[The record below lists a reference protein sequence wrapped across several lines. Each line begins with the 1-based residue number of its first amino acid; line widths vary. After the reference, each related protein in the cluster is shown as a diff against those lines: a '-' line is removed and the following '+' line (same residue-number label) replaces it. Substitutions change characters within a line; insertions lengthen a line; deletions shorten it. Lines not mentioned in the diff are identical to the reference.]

1 MALGKLSR
9 GEAVAPL
16 LDLLRDNADRDAY
29 IRHAAVLGL
38 VGVKDIDALYRAAR
52 DPSPAVRTGALL
64 AMRRL
69 GNPAV
74 ADFVSDPEPRVV
86 LEAARAINDEPIA
99 AAMPRLALLGITAKA
114 PQPLL
119 RRIANA
125 NFRIGGVEN
134 ARVLADI
141 AGRSD
146 LGTAIRS
153 LAIRMLGEWAKPSG
167 RDKVMG
173 LWRPIAQRP
182 AKIAADALQPR
193 LNDLFAATS
202 GTIRQ
207 AAIRAAS
214 SLEMKEAG
222 PQLVAVIL
230 DKNSSD
236 GTRAEALKG
245 LGKIQAPERLELARK
260 ALDSDGSQS
269 HVEALRILV
278 TADPAAARPAVDRLL
293 EKGTPYERQGTFSVL
308 ADSPDPGADQAL
320 LPWLDRLNAGQV
332 PPEIQ
337 LDLIEAAA
345 HRPSREVHAKL
356 DKYEASKPKN
366 DPLSPYRET
375 LVGGNAGRGRQVFL
389 AKAEVSCL
397 RCHKYTMFGGLS
409 VGGEVGPDL
418 TGIGGRQNREYLLES
433 IVNPDQKIAQGFES
447 VVLATS
453 DGKVVMGVLRGED
466 GKEIRLMTAEGQ
478 PITVPK
484 SEIEDRKRGP
494 SAMPA
499 DLVTKLTKTE
509 IRDLIE
515 FLARLKSR

>member
-1 MALGKLSR
+1 
-9 GEAVAPL
+9 
-16 LDLLRDNADRDAY
+16 
-29 IRHAAVLGL
+29 
-38 VGVKDIDALYRAAR
+38 
-52 DPSPAVRTGALL
+52 
-64 AMRRL
+64 
-69 GNPAV
+69 
-74 ADFVSDPEPRVV
+74 
-86 LEAARAINDEPIA
+86 
-99 AAMPRLALLGITAKA
+99 
-114 PQPLL
+114 
-119 RRIANA
+119 
-125 NFRIGGVEN
+125 
-134 ARVLADI
+134 
-141 AGRSD
+141 
-146 LGTAIRS
+146 
-153 LAIRMLGEWAKPSG
+153 
-167 RDKVMG
+167 
-173 LWRPIAQRP
+173 
-182 AKIAADALQPR
+182 
-193 LNDLFAATS
+193 
-202 GTIRQ
+202 
-207 AAIRAAS
+207 
-214 SLEMKEAG
+214 
-222 PQLVAVIL
+222 
-230 DKNSSD
+230 
-236 GTRAEALKG
+236 
-245 LGKIQAPERLELARK
+245 
-260 ALDSDGSQS
+260 
-269 HVEALRILV
+269 
-278 TADPAAARPAVDRLL
+278 
-293 EKGTPYERQGTFSVL
+293 
-308 ADSPDPGADQAL
+308 